1 MKNKNKEN
9 IFFESI
15 SEMAKQIQELQIL
28 SVAQYT
34 PLVENI
40 IKAQICN
47 EMQIEHTLDG
57 LLDFAC
63 HPEGLKLFKK
73 LCRYYYFI
81 NPQAAAEYVM
91 IYKEMWDSDSS
102 N

>member
-1 MKNKNKEN
+1 MEKEKQED
-9 IFFESI
+9 FFDGIKEIARQI
-15 SEMAKQIQELQIL
+15 SELQAIA
-28 SVAQYT
+28 VVQYT

-40 IKAQICN
+40 IKEKICN
-47 EMQIEHTLDG
+47 EKQIEHTLDG

-81 NPQAAAEYVM
+81 NSQAAAEYVM